1 MYNDSGQ
8 SCHRSLFAISPH
20 VVIVWHRQ
28 CFVLSPSLFV
38 MHPPPSQTCRHVN
51 VFRYHR
57 SSSACSDS
65 DSTVHWRPLRA
76 TGPQWCLS
84 GWGVQGLFD
93 QSRLRRRKRQAGMS
107 ARRGVRLRV
116 HAVCVCVTHSL
127 ARSPVLLLEK
137 GCPLQ
142 VSWSYCLILTIFNA
156 SFFFPLFNFSN
167 FLWFL
172 ILNFSAVHLLSP
184 WISLSYTLRSLEA
197 HRDNGHGWFPSAAY
211 FHWEQPGTATSFIY
225 CCAIY
230 PESQFL
236 LSLLCFHKM
245 CVALAFFS

>member
-1 MYNDSGQ
+1 MLDIGLFKRRKPNASALRILKCIMIQVSRVIDLCLPSV
-8 SCHRSLFAISPH
+8 HTLSLSDIID
-20 VVIVWHRQ
+20 V
-28 CFVLSPSLFV
+28 FVLSPSLFV

-93 QSRLRRRKRQAGMS
+93 QSRLRRWKRQAGMS
-107 ARRGVRLRV
+107 ARRGVRFRV
-116 HAVCVCVTHSL
+116 HAVCVCVAHLFHHSL
-127 ARSPVLLLEK
+127 TRSPVLLLEK

-156 SFFFPLFNFSN
+156 SL
-167 FLWFL
+167 
-172 ILNFSAVHLLSP
+172 
-184 WISLSYTLRSLEA
+184 
-197 HRDNGHGWFPSAAY
+197 
-211 FHWEQPGTATSFIY
+211 
-225 CCAIY
+225 
-230 PESQFL
+230 
-236 LSLLCFHKM
+236 
-245 CVALAFFS
+245 FFSLP